1 MHKAAC
7 TGSHSP
13 HLLLHHQEERAAV
26 ADASGVQAQ
35 WKNIGIV
42 CEGSGQQRDR
52 GCEGS
57 DHLDYVWMRLQL
69 LPPEDRFPAQK
80 WTYRELHS
88 SPVWFSFTT
97 GTSLFPPRLFFITP
111 STNFGEELMKN

>member
-1 MHKAAC
+1 M
-7 TGSHSP
+7 
-13 HLLLHHQEERAAV
+13 

-42 CEGSGQQRDR
+42 REGSRQQRDR
-52 GCEGS
+52 GREGS

-80 WTYRELHS
+80 WTYQELHS
-88 SPVWFSFTT
+88 SPVRFSFSTRA
-97 GTSLFPPRLFFITP
+97 SLFPPSLFFITP
-111 STNFGEELMKN
+111 STNFSGELMKN